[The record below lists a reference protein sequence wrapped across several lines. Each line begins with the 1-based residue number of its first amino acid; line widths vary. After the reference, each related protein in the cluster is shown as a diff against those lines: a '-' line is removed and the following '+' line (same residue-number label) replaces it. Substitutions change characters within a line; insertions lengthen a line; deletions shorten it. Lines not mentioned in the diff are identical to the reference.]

1 MINKT
6 NDNAWV
12 WESPE
17 EPRFFDL
24 ETTASTMMTMA
35 HSTNT
40 QQIESATTSGT
51 SHEGEEEDGEEEDD
65 GAV

>member
-1 MINKT
+1 MHGCG
-6 NDNAWV
+6 
-12 WESPE
+12 SPE

-51 SHEGEEEDGEEEDD
+51 SHEGEDDGEEEDE